1 MAPPLD
7 RQTKVCR
14 PRPQAVATGPAGE
27 VRTLPS
33 WREWWE
39 QYVARLQRRDPA
51 AWAATGAVVLALG
64 LMVYFSAARRPPAL
78 QRGPLPAVPEAVS
91 RGSGREP
98 RLRVYFHETG
108 RVEEMDMEEY
118 LKGVVAAEM
127 EPAWPLAAL
136 EAQAIIART
145 FTLERIDA
153 DGGVPERNAHA
164 STDHREF
171 QAYNAQ
177 RVNEQVEQAV
187 ANTRGQVVVHD
198 GRFARTWFHAYSG
211 GQTTTPAEGLGVD
224 AELDYLPSV
233 VDRELDE
240 DIPEEVKFWT
250 MRVPGSRLR
259 RAVER
264 LSGKDPGTP
273 RTVRVSRWTDSGRA
287 ATISVNGVD
296 VGGNALR
303 AELGGEQFKSTM
315 LREITVEDGAVVF
328 QGKGY
333 GHGVG
338 LSQWGAKVMADRG
351 KSAEEIVARYY
362 RGTYI
367 GRLW

>member
-1 MAPPLD
+1 M
-7 RQTKVCR
+7 T
-14 PRPQAVATGPAGE
+14 T
-27 VRTLPS
+27 

-39 QYVARLQRRDPA
+39 QFANRLRRRDPA
-51 AWAATGAVVLALG
+51 ALAGVAAVVLVLG
-64 LMVYFSAARRPPAL
+64 VIVYFSAARRPPAL
-78 QRGPLPAVPEAVS
+78 QRGPMPAVPEAIS
-91 RGSGREP
+91 RGPNREP
-98 RLRVYFHETG
+98 RLKVYFHETG
-108 RVEEMDMEEY
+108 RVAEMDMEEY

-127 EPAWPLAAL
+127 EPTWPLAAL

-153 DGGVPERNAHA
+153 DGGVPERNANA

-177 RVNEQVEQAV
+177 RVNGQVEQAV

-198 GRFARTWFHAYSG
+198 GHFARTWFHAYSG
-211 GQTTTPAEGLGVD
+211 GQTATPADGLGVD
-224 AELDYLPSV
+224 EEFDYLPPV

-250 MRVPGSRLR
+250 LRVPAARLR
-259 RAVER
+259 GAVER
-264 LSGKDPGTP
+264 LSGTDPGVP
-273 RTVRVSRWTDSGRA
+273 RTVRVSRWSDSGRA

-303 AELGGEQFKSTM
+303 AELGGEGFKSTM
-315 LREITVEDGAVVF
+315 LREITVDNGTVVF
-328 QGKGY
+328 HGKGY

-351 KSAEEIVARYY
+351 KSAEEIVVHYY
-362 RGTYI
+362 RGTYL

>member
-1 MAPPLD
+1 M
-7 RQTKVCR
+7 T
-14 PRPQAVATGPAGE
+14 
-27 VRTLPS
+27 S
-33 WREWWE
+33 WQQWWE
-39 QYVARLQRRDPA
+39 QFVARLRRRDPA
-51 AWAATGAVVLALG
+51 ALAGAGAALLALG
-64 LMVYFSAARRPPAL
+64 LIIYFAAAQRPPAL
-78 QRGPLPAVPEAVS
+78 QRGPMPAVPEAIS
-91 RGSGREP
+91 QGPNREP

-108 RVEEMDMEEY
+108 QVTEMDMEEY

-127 EPAWPLAAL
+127 EPTWPLAAL

-211 GQTTTPAEGLGVD
+211 GQTATPAEGLGVD
-224 AELDYLPSV
+224 EELAYLPSV
-233 VDRELDE
+233 VDRDLDE
-240 DIPEEVKFWT
+240 DIPEEVKFWS
-250 MRVPGSRLR
+250 MRVPASRLR
-259 RAVER
+259 NAVQN
-264 LSGKDPGTP
+264 LSGRDPGVP

-287 ATISVNGVD
+287 ATIAVNGVD

-303 AELGGEQFKSTM
+303 TALGGEQFKSTM
-315 LREITVEDGAVVF
+315 LKDITVDSGTVVF
-328 QGKGY
+328 EGKGY

-338 LSQWGAKVMADRG
+338 LSQWGAKVMAERG
-351 KSAEEIVARYY
+351 KSAEEIVAHYY
-362 RGTYI
+362 RGTYL